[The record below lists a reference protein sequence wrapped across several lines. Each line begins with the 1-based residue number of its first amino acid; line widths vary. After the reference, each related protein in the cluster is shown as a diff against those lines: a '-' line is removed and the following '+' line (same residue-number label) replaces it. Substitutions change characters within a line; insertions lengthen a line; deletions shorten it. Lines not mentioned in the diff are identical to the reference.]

1 MLIFANCAGT
11 SGAGTVIIIALYFFG
26 FNYKSSIILSLA
38 SVATSSVVRYIQ
50 NFNKPHPLKK
60 GKGVLIDY
68 AVPTIMM
75 PSIVI
80 GVSLG
85 VIVN

>member
-1 MLIFANCAGT
+1 M
-11 SGAGTVIIIALYFFG
+11 
-26 FNYKSSIILSLA
+26 
-38 SVATSSVVRYIQ
+38 
-50 NFNKPHPLKK
+50 
-60 GKGVLIDY
+60 DY

-85 VIVN
+85 ALANRVVPDVLGVFGIAIALAAITGVTVKKYIDTRKYELGTLGPTRWCWCFKRY